1 MRRQITALDKNDPEY
16 ANKVQDLEKR
26 AKLTK
31 YKAMKN
37 LNIKNEKVPEQAKIN
52 MVRRSSMA

>member
-1 MRRQITALDKNDPEY
+1 MDKNDPEY